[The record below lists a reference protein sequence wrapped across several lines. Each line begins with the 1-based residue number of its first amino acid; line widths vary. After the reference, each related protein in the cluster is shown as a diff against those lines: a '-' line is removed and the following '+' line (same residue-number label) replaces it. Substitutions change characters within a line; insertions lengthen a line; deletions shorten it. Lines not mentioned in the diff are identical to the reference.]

1 MFPSILKGKEG
12 QGSKEQGG
20 GGGSGG
26 GGGGGGGRA
35 GGGGRDERDKDSSE
49 IVIGRVGEELGRR
62 SKTGANNCT

>member
-20 GGGSGG
+20 GGVS
-26 GGGGGGGRA
+26 GGGGGGRA

-49 IVIGRVGEELGRR
+49 IVIGRVGEQLGRR
-62 SKTGANNCT
+62 NKTGANNST